1 VRVDRSS
8 VKYGGKCFLVFDEG
22 FEIAHRHV
30 KMVKEVRALLE
41 GVEISTNTGNI
52 LSGIR
57 HSSRYRT
64 SILNYR
70 ISSLRYRTS
79 K

>member
-1 VRVDRSS
+1 LHQIL
-8 VKYGGKCFLVFDEG
+8 GNVFPT
-22 FEIAHRHV
+22 
-30 KMVKEVRALLE
+30 KTWPRAKAL
-41 GVEISTNTGNI
+41 GIVIVEISTNTGNI
-52 LSGIR
+52 QSGIR
-57 HSSRYRT
+57 HSRRYRT